1 MKSIVSV
8 PVSFNAS
15 IKPKTQQEMKKNAQY
30 IVLQI
35 NINKNFSLLQ

>member
-15 IKPKTQQEMKKNAQY
+15 IKPKTQQEMKKKCTVYCITDKHQ
-30 IVLQI
+30 
-35 NINKNFSLLQ
+35 